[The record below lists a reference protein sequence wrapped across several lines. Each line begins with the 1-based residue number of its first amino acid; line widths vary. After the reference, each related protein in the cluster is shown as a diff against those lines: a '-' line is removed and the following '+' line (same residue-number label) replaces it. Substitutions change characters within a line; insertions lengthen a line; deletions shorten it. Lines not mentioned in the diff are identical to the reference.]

1 MKKIFYVFCLALV
14 AGFACLSVANAG
26 KHHKGG
32 GYQNSAM
39 PVSTVA
45 EVLVMEDDA
54 PVKVS
59 GKLTKQVKG
68 DKYQL
73 EDPSGTIIVEIESEA
88 WNGNTITETDEI
100 IIYGEVDKD
109 MSKTEIDAKSVM
121 KKDTHAE
128 HKK

>member
-1 MKKIFYVFCLALV
+1 MKKWMYIMCLAAIV
-14 AGFACLSVANAG
+14 GFAGLSLAYAG

-32 GYQNSAM
+32 GYQHTAM
-39 PVSTVA
+39 PTSTIA
-45 EVLVMEDDA
+45 EVLVMEDDM

-73 EDPSGTIIVEIESEA
+73 EDPSGVIIVEIESED
-88 WNGNTITETDEI
+88 WNGNTITEQDTV

-109 MSKTEIDAKSVM
+109 KDGTEIDAKMVQ
-121 KKDTHAE
+121 KQ
-128 HKK
+128 

>member
-1 MKKIFYVFCLALV
+1 MRKFLYITCLVLIG
-14 AGFACLSVANAG
+14 GFAFLSVANAG

-39 PVSTVA
+39 PVSTIT
-45 EVLVMEDDA
+45 EVLMMEDDV
-54 PVKVS
+54 PVKVE

-73 EDPSGTIIVEIESEA
+73 EDSTGMIMVEIDEEDWGGSI
-88 WNGNTITETDEI
+88 ITEQDTVI
-100 IIYGEVDKD
+100 IFGKVDKEKD
-109 MSKTEIDAKSVM
+109 KTEIDAKSV
-121 KKDTHAE
+121 

>member
-1 MKKIFYVFCLALV
+1 MSLALV
-14 AGFACLSVANAG
+14 AGFAFLSVANAG

-32 GYQNSAM
+32 GYQNSNM

-45 EVLVMEDDA
+45 EVLVMEDDM

-68 DKYQL
+68 NTYQL
-73 EDPSGTIIVEIESEA
+73 EDPTGMIMVEIDEED
-88 WNGNTITETDEI
+88 WGGNVITEQDTV

-109 MSKTEIDAKSVM
+109 KNKTEIDAKSV
-121 KKDTHAE
+121 
-128 HKK
+128 HKQ